1 MKKDSKIKEEE
12 LVNDL
17 KRVQADFIN
26 YKNRVDKEK
35 ENYANHKLEQ
45 FILEILE
52 ILDNLELSLKNN
64 KDEGITLI
72 HKQFLDILNKNQ
84 IKKILENKEFNP
96 EFHEAIEK
104 EDGNKILEIIKQGYT
119 FNDKTIRP
127 TKVKVGGGKQK

>member
-1 MKKDSKIKEEE
+1 LKKDSKIKEEE

-127 TKVKVGGGKQK
+127 TKVKVGG